1 MLLNH
6 MAEVK
11 GKNFRISDA
20 EKIAVQ
26 MAEEKIRTV
35 DAAEEFFSRDEKA
48 YTGIRKDPEKDGKA
62 LSAF

>member
-20 EKIAVQ
+20 EKTAVQ
-26 MAEEKIRTV
+26 MAAEKIMSV
-35 DAAEEFFSRDEKA
+35 DAAEEFFSRDEK
-48 YTGIRKDPEKDGKA
+48 DGKA
-62 LSAF
+62 LSAFRSTGGPVP